1 MEASEVAMT
10 DSVEALLAELRSTL
24 RTCGSVVVAYSGGVD
39 SALVATVAAQELG
52 PKALACI
59 GASPSY
65 PRREL
70 EAATRLAED
79 RGFRYRVID
88 TSEHLDANYRANAA
102 DRCYHCK
109 SELYDRLRAVA
120 DEEGMSVVVDGNNAD
135 DEDDDRPGMTAA
147 AHRGVRSPLRE
158 AGIGKDAVRSLA
170 RRLDLPVWD
179 KPSMACL
186 ASRVPHGTPVEPELL
201 ARIERAEDVLAS
213 LGFRQFRVRHHGE
226 VARIELAAGDL
237 ARALEMRERIVEPI
251 RALGYRFVA
260 LDLHGFRSGSR
271 GAPAPA
277 EPGRGD
283 ER

>member
-1 MEASEVAMT
+1 MT
-10 DSVEALLAELRSTL
+10 DPMEGLLAELRSTL
-24 RTCGSVVVAYSGGVD
+24 RECESVVVAYSGGVD
-39 SALVATVAAQELG
+39 SALVAAVAAQELG

-70 EAATRLAED
+70 EAAARLAED
-79 RGFRYRVID
+79 RGIRYRVID
-88 TSEHLDANYRANAA
+88 TAEHLDAKYRANAT

-135 DEDDDRPGMTAA
+135 DAGDDRPGMTAA
-147 AHRGVRSPLRE
+147 EHRGVRSPLRE
-158 AGIGKDAVRSLA
+158 AGIGKAAVRRLA

-179 KPSMACL
+179 KPAMACL
-186 ASRVPHGTPVEPELL
+186 ASRVPHGTPVGAELL

-226 VARIELAAGDL
+226 VARIELLPDDL
-237 ARALEMRERIVEPI
+237 PRALEMRESIVETI
-251 RALGYRFVA
+251 RGLGYRFVT
-260 LDLHGFRSGSR
+260 LDLSGFCSGSLR
-271 GAPAPA
+271 VATSDPAG
-277 EPGRGD
+277 PGRGG